1 MVELQYLRDKNII
14 VTGGAGFLGCHIV
27 EKLYESGIDEK
38 QVFVPRSKDFDLVE
52 KNNIIKM
59 FATFQPDVVIHAAG
73 RIGGIGTNVAHPAT
87 FFYENLMMG
96 VQMMETARTHS
107 VEKFVTI
114 GTTCSYPKH
123 APQPL
128 NEIDLW
134 DGYPAEE
141 TAPYGLAKKMLI
153 VQSQAYRKQH
163 NFNSITLLPTNLYG
177 PHDNFDPKTSH
188 VLPAL
193 IRRCVDMKES
203 NSPTFEVW
211 GSGSAT
217 RDFLYVEDAAEGIV
231 LAAEKYN
238 KSDPINLGSGQEISI
253 KELAE
258 RVCSSVGF
266 KGSLM
271 WDTTKPDGTPRRCL
285 DTTLAEK
292 EFDFRAKT
300 SPDTGLRKTN
310 EWYLHNRTNI

>member
-300 SPDTGLRKTN
+300 SPDTGLRKTI